1 MNPSAADWIPKFLNR
16 YKNQE
21 LINDFKD
28 EKFFYNRLK
37 SIGFI
42 YGVSVFAVQNE
53 PVSHLKLT
61 KEEFTKINLFHA
73 LLFTFFSKNPTAP
86 FDDAF
91 TAIVNFYNNIGKGKT
106 GFFQKFTLS
115 NSASNNLEQIL
126 AARLYEANNL
136 FKKSP
141 ASLVTYALLYS
152 DVLAF
157 REFLISPENLKQHID
172 ELETTII
179 SCCFLALT
187 SKEKKNKDDIHLLEL
202 FESSSD
208 YLNEKSNS
216 GQIFTLEGI
225 QYLTQKSVLEKRY
238 LLDLCILAI
247 HDDHEVDASEY
258 KFLKQLSV
266 VLNFSLEDLDES
278 IASLRNFSTV
288 NSGKI
293 QLFEYSNP
301 VNQFYKQSTKT
312 VKKLILR
319 NKNRLGKELDESGEL
334 LVLLGQS
341 AIRDLNPEEKTKV
354 KEQLLDVC
362 KTIPSLT
369 IFLLPG
375 GTLLLPLL
383 VKFIPKL
390 LPSSFQDNRIDK
402 RKE

>member
-16 YKNQE
+16 FKNQE

-28 EKFFYNRLK
+28 EKLFYDRLK

-73 LLFTFFSKNPTAP
+73 LLYTYFRKNPNAS

-91 TAIVNFYNNIGKGKT
+91 KAIVNFYNNIGKGKT
-106 GFFQKFTLS
+106 GFFQKLTLS
-115 NSASNNLEQIL
+115 NSASTNLEQIL

-157 REFLISPENLKQHID
+157 TAFLISPQNLKQHID

-179 SCCFLALT
+179 SCSFLALT
-187 SKEKKNKDDIHLLEL
+187 SKKKKNKDDIQLLEL
-202 FESSSD
+202 FESSSE
-208 YLNEKSNS
+208 YLSVKSNS

-225 QYLTQKSVLEKRY
+225 QHLTQKSVLEKRY

-247 HDDHEVDASEY
+247 NDDHEVDASEY
-258 KFLKQLSV
+258 KFLKELSA
-266 VLNFSLEDLDES
+266 VLNFSLEDLDKSIES
-278 IASLRNFSTV
+278 LKEFSSTH
-288 NSGKI
+288 SAKI

-312 VKKLILR
+312 VKNLILR
-319 NKNRLGKELDESGEL
+319 NKSRLGKELDESGEL
-334 LVLLGQS
+334 LILLGQS
-341 AIRDLNPEEKTKV
+341 AIRDLKPEEKTKV
-354 KEQLLDVC
+354 KDQLLDIC

-375 GTLLLPLL
+375 GTLLLPIL

-402 RKE
+402 RKD

>member
-16 YKNQE
+16 FKHQE
-21 LINDFKD
+21 LINDFTD
-28 EKFFYNRLK
+28 EKFFYDRLK

-53 PVSHLKLT
+53 PVSNLKLT

-73 LLFTFFSKNPTAP
+73 LLFTFFSKNPAASLE
-86 FDDAF
+86 DAF
-91 TAIVNFYNNIGKGKT
+91 IAIVDFYNDIGKGKT

-115 NSASNNLEQIL
+115 HSPSNNLERIL

-141 ASLVTYALLYS
+141 ASLVTYALLYA

-179 SCCFLALT
+179 SCSFLALT
-187 SKEKKNKDDIHLLEL
+187 SKEKKNKGDIILLEL

-208 YLNEKSNS
+208 YLNEKSSS
-216 GQIFTLEGI
+216 GEIFTLEGI
-225 QYLTQKSVLEKRY
+225 QYLAQKNLLEKKY

-247 HDDHEVDASEY
+247 HDDHELDASEY
-258 KFLKQLSV
+258 KFLKQLSAF
-266 VLNFSLEDLDES
+266 LNFSLEDLDQS
-278 IASLRNFSTV
+278 IESLRSFSAAH
-288 NSGKI
+288 SGKI

-301 VNQFYKQSTKT
+301 VNQFYKQSTET
-312 VKKLILR
+312 VKNLILR
-319 NKNRLGKELDESGEL
+319 NKNRLGKELDQSGEL
-334 LVLLGQS
+334 LILLGQS
-341 AIRDLNPEEKTKV
+341 AIRDLNAEEKTKV
-354 KEQLLDVC
+354 RDQLLDIC

-402 RKE
+402 K

>member
-1 MNPSAADWIPKFLNR
+1 MNPSTADWIPKFLNR
-16 YKNQE
+16 FKNQE
-21 LINDFKD
+21 LINEFKD
-28 EKFFYNRLK
+28 EKLFYDRLK

-73 LLFTFFSKNPTAP
+73 LLFTFFNKNPTAS

-91 TAIVNFYNNIGKGKT
+91 TAIVNFYNSIGKGKI
-106 GFFQKFTLS
+106 GVFQKLTMSQSLS
-115 NSASNNLEQIL
+115 TNLEQIL

-141 ASLVTYALLYS
+141 ASLITYALLYS

-157 REFLISPENLKQHID
+157 REFLVSPENLKQHID
-172 ELETTII
+172 QLETTII
-179 SCCFLALT
+179 SCSFLALT
-187 SKEKKNKDDIHLLEL
+187 SKGKKNKDDLQLLAL
-202 FESSSD
+202 FESSSE
-208 YLNEKSNS
+208 YLYAKTNS
-216 GQIFTLEGI
+216 GELFTIEGI
-225 QYLTQKSVLEKRY
+225 QYLSQKSVLEKRY

-247 HDDHEVDASEY
+247 HDDHELDASEY
-258 KFLKQLSV
+258 KFLKELSA
-266 VLNFSLEDLDES
+266 VLSFSLEYLNES
-278 IASLRNFSTV
+278 IESLRNFSSAH
-288 NSGKI
+288 SGKI
-293 QLFEYSNP
+293 QLFKYSNP

-312 VKKLILR
+312 VKNLILR
-319 NKNRLGKELDESGEL
+319 NKSRLGKELDESGEL

-341 AIRDLNPEEKTKV
+341 AIRDLNAEEKTKV
-354 KEQLLDVC
+354 KEQLLDIC

-402 RKE
+402 K

>member
-1 MNPSAADWIPKFLNR
+1 MNPSAANWIPKFLNR
-16 YKNQE
+16 FKKQE
-21 LINDFKD
+21 LINEFKD
-28 EKFFYNRLK
+28 EKFFYDRLK

-53 PVSHLKLT
+53 PVSHLTLT

-73 LLFTFFSKNPTAP
+73 LLFTFFSKNPTAS

-91 TAIVNFYNNIGKGKT
+91 KAIVNFYDNIGKGKT

-115 NSASNNLEQIL
+115 QSPINNLEQIL

-136 FKKSP
+136 FQKSP

-157 REFLISPENLKQHID
+157 RGFLISPENLKQHID

-179 SCCFLALT
+179 SCSFLALT

-202 FESSSD
+202 FKSSSE
-208 YLNEKSNS
+208 YLYEKSSS
-216 GQIFTLEGI
+216 GQIFTIEGI
-225 QYLTQKSVLEKRY
+225 QYLSQKSILEKRY

-258 KFLKQLSV
+258 VFVKELSA
-266 VLNFSLEDLDES
+266 VLGFSLDDLDES
-278 IASLRNFSTV
+278 IESLRKFSALH
-288 NSGKI
+288 SEKI
-293 QLFEYSNP
+293 QLFKYSNP
-301 VNQFYKQSTKT
+301 VNQFYRQSTKT
-312 VKKLILR
+312 VKNLILR
-319 NKNRLGKELDESGEL
+319 NKSRLGKELDESSEL
-334 LVLLGQS
+334 LILLGQS
-341 AIRDLNPEEKTKV
+341 TIRDLNAEEKTKV
-354 KEQLLDVC
+354 KEQLLDIC

-402 RKE
+402 K

>member
-16 YKNQE
+16 FKKQE
-21 LINDFKD
+21 LINEFND
-28 EKFFYNRLK
+28 EKLFYNRLK

-61 KEEFTKINLFHA
+61 KEEFTKINLFHS
-73 LLFTFFSKNPTAP
+73 LLFTFFSKNPNAP
-86 FDDAF
+86 CDDAF
-91 TAIVNFYNNIGKGKT
+91 IAIVDFYNNIGKGKT
-106 GFFQKFTLS
+106 GFFQKLTLS
-115 NSASNNLEQIL
+115 QSPSNNLEQIL

-157 REFLISPENLKQHID
+157 RDFLISPENLKQHID
-172 ELETTII
+172 ELEATII
-179 SCCFLALT
+179 SCSFLALT
-187 SKEKKNKDDIHLLEL
+187 SKEKKNKYDIQLLEL
-202 FESSSD
+202 FKFSSD
-208 YLNEKSNS
+208 YLYEKSSS
-216 GQIFTLEGI
+216 GHIFTIEGI
-225 QYLTQKSVLEKRY
+225 QYLSQKSVLEKRY

-258 KFLKQLSV
+258 TFLKELSA
-266 VLNFSLEDLDES
+266 VLNFSLEDLNKS
-278 IASLRNFSTV
+278 IESLRHFSDLH
-288 NSGKI
+288 SGKI

-312 VKKLILR
+312 VKNLILR
-319 NKNRLGKELDESGEL
+319 NKSRLGKELDESGEL

-341 AIRDLNPEEKTKV
+341 AIRDLNAEEKTKV
-354 KEQLLDVC
+354 KEQLLDIC

-390 LPSSFQDNRIDK
+390 LPSSFQDNIIDK
-402 RKE
+402 K